1 MKPVHERTTSKRR
14 GNVGWWVPS
23 VGGHRLGGLARASVR
38 EGTWSNK
45 IHGKCFTSV
54 AWGPCVLCGQGE
66 REREKTSTNS
76 VSGGQ

>member
-14 GNVGWWVPS
+14 GNGRMVPS

-38 EGTWSNK
+38 GGTWGNK

-54 AWGPCVLCGQGE
+54 AWGPCVLVWTGALG
-66 REREKTSTNS
+66 
-76 VSGGQ
+76 

>member
-38 EGTWSNK
+38 GGTWSNK

-54 AWGPCVLCGQGE
+54 AWGPCVLCGQG
-66 REREKTSTNS
+66 R
-76 VSGGQ
+76 